1 MNESLDCEDYAKY
14 LGVLIDY
21 NISWKS
27 HIEYLALKINKTV
40 VLVAVA
46 VAVVV
51 VLLIE
56 WPA

>member
-1 MNESLDCEDYAKY
+1 MYESLDCEDYAKY

-51 VLLIE
+51 VL
-56 WPA
+56 